1 MVLQHFR
8 LLLILNI
15 LFLNTY
21 LQSLCAWV
29 GNLCHG
35 VCVEVIRQLAG

>member
-1 MVLQHFR
+1 MVLEHFR

-29 GNLCHG
+29 GNRYHG
-35 VCVEVIRQLAG
+35 VFVEVIAQLAG